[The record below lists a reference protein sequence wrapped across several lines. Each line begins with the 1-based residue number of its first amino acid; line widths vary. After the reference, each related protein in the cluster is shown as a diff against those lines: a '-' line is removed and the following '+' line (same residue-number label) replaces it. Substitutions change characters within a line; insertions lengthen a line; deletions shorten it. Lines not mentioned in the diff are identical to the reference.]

1 MQQTGK
7 ILGISGPT
15 VRTDLKGLKL
25 YERVFVGHSLLTG
38 EVVRLEKEQAVI
50 QVYEDTRGL
59 GVGEPVKGVGM
70 PLTVRLGPGL
80 MGNMYDGLQRPLT
93 QMRKEMGPFI
103 RVWKEMYGL
112 DYMKRWNFTPA
123 IKPGDQLSFGK
134 IIGEVQEGAFK
145 HFIICGAEQGTVKR
159 VASGDISLDEP
170 FGELAD
176 GLEIPGGPALSVLV
190 LPPSRRKF
198 APQTPLVTGQ
208 RIIDFLFPLARG
220 GAAIIPG
227 GFGTGKTIF
236 EQSVAKFA
244 DVDIVVYVGCGER
257 GNEMADL
264 IAEFEELEDPWTKR
278 KLTERTVLVV
288 NTSNMPVA
296 TPDASIYTAV
306 TMAEYYR
313 DMGYHVLFLADS
325 LSRWAEALRE
335 ISASLEEMP
344 GEEGYPTYLAS
355 RLSGFLERAGVVE
368 TMNGRI
374 GSLSMI
380 LSVSPPGGDFT
391 EPVTQACL
399 RTTGAFLMLDTSLAH
414 RRHYPAINWFQ
425 SYSLYAKEVSGH
437 YRTAVSQE
445 WEGLLRRCREL
456 LQQEETLRE
465 VAEIVGVEGLQNQD
479 RLLMSAAEMIRTR
492 FLQQNAYSDDAFS
505 PPEKT
510 FATMKRIIDF
520 YDGAS
525 ARLKEGASLEE
536 AMKGQESGDG
546 SQKSGVGN
554 VKQGAAS

>member
-1 MQQTGK
+1 MGMGSRIQA
-7 ILGISGPT
+7 ISGPT
-15 VRTDLKGLKL
+15 VTVDLKGLKL
-25 YERVFVGHSLLTG
+25 YERVYVGNAMLTG
-38 EVVRLEKEQAVI
+38 EVVRLEKEKAVI
-50 QVYEDTRGL
+50 QIYEDTRGL
-59 GVGEPVKGVGM
+59 AVGEPVKGVGM

-80 MGNMYDGLQRPLT
+80 LGGMFDGLQRPLERLR
-93 QMRKEMGPFI
+93 QDMGPFI
-103 RVWKEMYGL
+103 TGGKEVYAL
-112 DYMKRWNFTPA
+112 DYMKRWKFTPVLKA
-123 IKPGDQLSFGK
+123 GEAPTMGTV
-134 IIGEVQEGAFK
+134 IGTVDEGAFK
-145 HFIICGAEQGTVKR
+145 HYIMCGNYSGVK
-159 VASGDISLDEP
+159 VAHMRDGDISLDEP
-170 FGELAD
+170 LGEYED
-176 GLEIPGGPALSVLV
+176 GREIPGCNEWPVRMAR
-190 LPPSRRKF
+190 PYRRKF
-198 APQTPLVTGQ
+198 APAEPLITGQ
-208 RIIDFLFPLARG
+208 RSIDFLFPLARG
-220 GAAIIPG
+220 GTAIFPG
-227 GFGTGKTIF
+227 GFGTGKTIL

-257 GNEMADL
+257 GNEMADM
-264 IAEFEELEDPWTKR
+264 IAEFEELQDPWSKR
-278 KLTERTVLVV
+278 PLRERTVLVV

-296 TPDASIYTAV
+296 AREASIYTAV

-425 SYSLYAKEVSGH
+425 SYSLYAKEVAGH
-437 YRTAVSQE
+437 YREKVSAE
-445 WEGLLRRCREL
+445 WDEMLLRCRQL
-456 LQQEETLRE
+456 LQQEEALRE
-465 VAEIVGVEGLQNQD
+465 VAEIVGAEGLQDTD
-479 RLLMSAAEMIRTR
+479 RMLMRTAERIRTE

-505 PPEKT
+505 PPDRT
-510 FATMKRIIDF
+510 LAIIKGIVNDH
-520 YDGAS
+520 DRAMGK
-525 ARLKEGASLEE
+525 LKQGASLEE
-536 AMKGQESGDG
+536 A
-546 SQKSGVGN
+546 V
-554 VKQGAAS
+554 

>member
-1 MQQTGK
+1 MQNGK

-15 VRTDLKGLKL
+15 VSADLPGLRL
-25 YERVFVGHSLLTG
+25 YERVFVGHALLTG
-38 EVVRLEKEQAVI
+38 EVVRLERDHAVI
-50 QVYEDTRGL
+50 QVYEETRGL

-80 MGNMYDGLQRPLT
+80 MGSMYDGLQRPLER
-93 QMRKEMGPFI
+93 MKSEMGPFI
-103 RVWKEMYGL
+103 RTWKEMYGL
-112 DYMKRWNFTPA
+112 DYTKKWSFTPA
-123 IKPGDQLSFGK
+123 IEPGDDLGFGK
-134 IIGEVQEGAFK
+134 IIGEVQEGAFR
-145 HFIICGAEQGTVKR
+145 HFIICGEETGRVAR
-159 VASGDISLDEP
+159 VASGEISLDEP
-170 FGELAD
+170 FGEFES
-176 GLEIPGGPALSVLV
+176 GLEIPGCHEWPVRMARPYRKKF
-190 LPPSRRKF
+190 PPT
-198 APQTPLVTGQ
+198 TPLVTGQ

-264 IAEFEELEDPWTKR
+264 IVEFEELEDPWTKR
-278 KLTERTVLVV
+278 RLTERTVLVV

-296 TPDASIYTAV
+296 AREASIYTAV

-335 ISASLEEMP
+335 ISTSLEEMP

-355 RLSGFLERAGVVE
+355 RLSAFIERAGVVE
-368 TMNGRI
+368 TLSGKT

-399 RTTGAFLMLDTSLAH
+399 RTTGAFFMLDTSLAH
-414 RRHYPAINWFQ
+414 RRHFPAINWFQ
-425 SYSLYAKEVSGH
+425 SYSLYGKDLSEHFCREV
-437 YRTAVSQE
+437 AAE
-445 WEGLLRRCREL
+445 WEELRGRCNQL
-456 LQQEETLRE
+456 LQQEESIRE
-465 VAEIVGVEGLQNQD
+465 VAEIVGIEGLQDAD
-479 RLLMSAAEMIRTR
+479 RLVMRVAERIRTE
-492 FLQQNAYSDDAFS
+492 FLGQNAYSDDAFS
-505 PPEKT
+505 PPKKT
-510 FATMKRIIDF
+510 LENIKAIIAFHDR
-520 YDGAS
+520 S
-525 ARLKEGASLEE
+525 AERLKQGISLEE
-536 AMKGQESGDG
+536 AMKETGPSGQEAGDRRET
-546 SQKSGVGN
+546 K
-554 VKQGAAS
+554 K

>member
-1 MQQTGK
+1 MSGRIQ
-7 ILGISGPT
+7 GISGPT
-15 VRTDLKGLKL
+15 VSVDLKGLKL
-25 YERVFVGHSLLTG
+25 YERVYVGHAMLTG
-38 EVVRLEKEQAVI
+38 EVVRLERDKAVI

-59 GVGEPVKGVGM
+59 AVGEPVKGVGM

-80 MGNMYDGLQRPLT
+80 LGGMFDGLQRPLE
-93 QMRKEMGPFI
+93 RLRDEMGPFI
-103 RVWKEMYGL
+103 TGGREIYAL
-112 DYMKRWNFTPA
+112 DYMRQWKFTPSV
-123 IKPGDQLSFGK
+123 KKGDEMSFGTV
-134 IIGEVQEGAFK
+134 IGSVDEGAFK
-145 HFIICGAEQGTVKR
+145 HYIMCGSESGRTISR
-159 VASGDISLDEP
+159 VIDGSISLDEP
-170 FGELAD
+170 IGEFED
-176 GLEIPGGPALSVLV
+176 GGEIPGCHEWPVRKAR
-190 LPPSRRKF
+190 PYRRKF
-198 APQTPLVTGQ
+198 APNEPLITGQ
-208 RIIDFLFPLARG
+208 RSIDFLFPLARG
-220 GAAIIPG
+220 GTAIFPG
-227 GFGTGKTIF
+227 GFGTGKTIL

-257 GNEMADL
+257 GNEMADM
-264 IAEFEELEDPWTKR
+264 IAEFGELQDPWSKR
-278 KLTERTVLVV
+278 PLRERTVLVV

-296 TPDASIYTAV
+296 AREASIYTAV

-313 DMGYHVLFLADS
+313 DMGYRVLFLADS

-399 RTTGAFLMLDTSLAH
+399 RTTGAFLMLDTALAH

-437 YRTAVSQE
+437 YQEKVSTE
-445 WEGLLRRCREL
+445 WETL
-456 LQQEETLRE
+456 LQRCKQLLQEEESLRE
-465 VAEIVGVEGLQNQD
+465 VAEIVGAEGLQDAD
-479 RLLMSAAEMIRTR
+479 RLVMHTAERIRTE
-492 FLQQNAYSDDAFS
+492 FLQQNAYSEDAFS

-510 FATMKRIIDF
+510 VAMMKRILDF
-520 YDGAS
+520 HDRATEKLGQGIA
-525 ARLKEGASLEE
+525 LDE
-536 AMKGQESGDG
+536 ALKGQ
-546 SQKSGVGN
+546 
-554 VKQGAAS
+554 